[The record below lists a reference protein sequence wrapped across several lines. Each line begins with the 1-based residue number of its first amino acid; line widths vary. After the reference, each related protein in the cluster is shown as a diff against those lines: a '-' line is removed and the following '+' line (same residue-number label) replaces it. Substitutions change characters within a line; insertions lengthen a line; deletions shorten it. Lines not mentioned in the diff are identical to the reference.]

1 LINQIATSAISLSL
15 FRGVLQLDIIKLIVL
30 RFFSFFFL
38 LKISSVVETVSLEQ
52 TH

>member
-15 FRGVLQLDIIKLIVL
+15 FRGVLQLDIIEL
-30 RFFSFFFL
+30 FYDSFLLFLL